1 MLQSVT
7 HVHSR
12 AAPDVPTESERDK
25 LQAAPRLHLRFLRE
39 MPSRRPAGRPCG
51 RTRPWPCRCSLQK
64 GKNDLAPGRAHGAP
78 SGAGGERCGGGP
90 PFPLQACRMRPP
102 KRPCT
107 LRRGGTKAVTS
118 PGGLSW
124 TRHVM
129 STWSRTIEGG
139 TPFSRQKWFCSDS
152 AVPVLLH
159 ALHCKDALPPR
170 RRLTASG
177 RRFPPS
183 IPPARIGAT
192 GRQMDGLAD
201 VRGRISAAATPRS
214 TRRPPFYC
222 DARSLW

>member
-78 SGAGGERCGGGP
+78 SGAGGERCGVGPLPCRPAGCARQNDLAPCGGGARRRSRHQVVCPGRVTLCLLGVVLSKVAHRFPGRNGFVPIP
-90 PFPLQACRMRPP
+90 PFPSFSTRCTARM
-102 KRPCT
+102 PCPHDDGSLLPAGASL
-107 LRRGGTKAVTS
+107 LRF
-118 PGGLSW
+118 
-124 TRHVM
+124 H
-129 STWSRTIEGG
+129 
-139 TPFSRQKWFCSDS
+139 
-152 AVPVLLH
+152 
-159 ALHCKDALPPR
+159 R
-170 RRLTASG
+170 RASG
-177 RRFPPS
+177 PR
-183 IPPARIGAT
+183 